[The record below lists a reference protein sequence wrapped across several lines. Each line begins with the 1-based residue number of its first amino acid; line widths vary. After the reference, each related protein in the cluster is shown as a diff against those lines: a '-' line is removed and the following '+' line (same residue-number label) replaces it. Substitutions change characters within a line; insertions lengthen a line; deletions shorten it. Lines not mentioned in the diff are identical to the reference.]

1 MQNAS
6 SKNIEGIY
14 HSEHSNVSILAAYQ
28 VVVSHQQKFVVF
40 YESFVEL
47 VGIFSNAINE
57 TQRLVTL
64 KKGLKITGESIVF
77 NN

>member
-14 HSEHSNVSILAAYQ
+14 HSEHNNANLLAAYQ
-28 VVVSHQQKFVVF
+28 VVINHQQKFIVF
-40 YESFVEL
+40 YDSFVEM
-47 VGIFSNAINE
+47 VGIFSNAVNE

-64 KKGLKITGESIVF
+64 KKGMKITGESIAF